1 MKNKA
6 IYTGDSEGFKSLSD
20 GYMEY
25 ALETIQNRA
34 IPDIR
39 DGLKPVIRRTLFA
52 MQEHKYTKMTPS
64 LKVVGDISHYHPHG
78 DASIYESFCRLT
90 DKAGNLNTPLLIG
103 NGSFSKVYLEDK
115 PADKRYTNVMLAPLA
130 QEFFKEPL
138 GIEMVLDEKGEGL
151 EPAVLPVTFPFI
163 LVSGS
168 SGMAVSLSTDIPPFN
183 FWDVLDL
190 MEKLLYKEE
199 LNEEDIIIPDYPTG
213 GYIVN
218 NRKEFLNIMVTG
230 KGKIKVRADVQI
242 NGKEINIIDVPFG
255 RLVGGMVRKLKKA
268 EIPGISSIYESTDY
282 KSELEGNKITVTCTS
297 KSKVEEV
304 LMHLYRLGIAHKT
317 VSANVKTILGD
328 EPVFGGVFT
337 IMRRWLA
344 WRESVIKS
352 VQEKK
357 LKSLYVTQ
365 SELSYFIKLVN
376 DIPNRDK
383 FIDLMVNYSTEE
395 SRVFLKE
402 LFPKINDTEVD
413 FILER
418 RLSQF
423 NKGGKYQEKLSAVN
437 SQIEACL
444 DILNNPKKQIQED
457 INRLRRENK
466 GKYERKTRITEKDY
480 KFSKIE
486 NSEIEDNS
494 PCYYSITDKAVTKL
508 PITHNP
514 EMYDNVIEANANSV
528 LVGFDSMG
536 RCVRVYGSDLSFGRV
551 CNLGE
556 YLGITGA
563 VDFKVPYLSLEDE
576 KPVMLLYSDGYCSF
590 FNPEEIK
597 SGSRKALIIK
607 QGVPLE
613 VKDKL
618 VKIIPF
624 SEIAGKD
631 YLAIREGEGIGVIP
645 LENVRIKGRQYR
657 TLIGDTEITKD
668 NIFLY
673 TSEEVCEMF
682 PKLFERLNK
691 IKEEKSNVND

>member
-190 MEKLLYKEE
+190 MEKLLYREE
-199 LNEEDIIIPDYPTG
+199 LTEEDIIVPDYPTG

-268 EIPGISSIYESTDY
+268 EIPGVSSIYESTDY

-304 LMHLYRLGIAHKT
+304 LMHLYRLGIAQNT
-317 VSANVKTILGD
+317 LSANVKTILGE

-383 FIDLMVNYSTEE
+383 FIDLMVNHSTRD

-437 SQIEACL
+437 AQIEVCL

-494 PCYYSITDKAVTKL
+494 PCYYIITGKTVTKL

-514 EMYDNVIEANANSV
+514 EMYDNIIEANANSV

-631 YLAIREGEGIGVIP
+631 YLAIKEGEGVGIIP
-645 LENVRIKGRQYR
+645 LEDIRIKGRQYR
-657 TLIGDTEITKD
+657 TLLGDTEITKD
-668 NIFLY
+668 NVFLY
-673 TSEEVCEMF
+673 TSDEVCEMF
-682 PKLFERLNK
+682 PKLFERL
-691 IKEEKSNVND
+691 IKEEKK